1 MISKYYPNTENSLA
15 NAIAICVR
23 AWYEHDSKGIC
34 ESSNEDPIATYFAT
48 AFGSDIMIGEVYKNG
63 EFRCPEL
70 DRFSC
75 MTTWVPLIFYETVS
89 PIRISDDSIDLYIR
103 IYNEFMRKTSHPD
116 AGLIVVE
123 TNDLVQI
130 NDVVEARRLLLQ
142 GQIGRHLRKD
152 RDWPNKFFEFRYLYQ
167 DDYINAISKVVEFT
181 TKRLSA
187 HEVVPETHLYDLD
200 TYNELVNGIKS
211 NLMSEPYL
219 DIKEKAFLSITD
231 SLPEKFIENCII
243 DKESIRQIIRN
254 KYDMEVPPEAI
265 SECSLDERTI
275 DCAPSGQF
283 PENPYQGMYF
293 YRQYDRQLYMYDGTQ
308 WVQVVKS
315 GTFKAISLHPSY
327 YT

>member
-1 MISKYYPNTENSLA
+1 MISEYYPNTENSLA

-23 AWYEHDSKGIC
+23 AWYEHDTEGLC

-48 AFGSDIMIGEVYKNG
+48 ILGSDIIIGEVYKNG

-70 DRFSC
+70 DQFSC
-75 MTTWVPLIFYETVS
+75 MTTWIPLIFYETVS

-123 TNDLVQI
+123 TNDIVQI

-142 GQIGRHLRKD
+142 GQIGKRLRKD

-167 DDYINAISKVVEFT
+167 DDYANAISKIVEFT
-181 TKRLSA
+181 TERISA
-187 HEVVPETHLYDLD
+187 HDIVPETYPYDLN
-200 TYNELVNGIKS
+200 TYNKLINGIKY
-211 NLMSEPYL
+211 NLMSDPYL

-231 SLPEKFIENCII
+231 SLPEKFIENCIV
-243 DKESIRQIIRN
+243 DKESIIQIIRN
-254 KYDMEVPPEAI
+254 KYGMEVPPEAI
-265 SECSLDERTI
+265 SDYSLDERDAGI
-275 DCAPSGQF
+275 QF
-283 PENPYQGMYF
+283 PPNPYQGMYF
-293 YRQYDRQLYMYDGTQ
+293 YRQYDRQLYMYDGIQ
-308 WVQVVKS
+308 WVQVVNS
-315 GTFKAISLHPSY
+315 GTFKAILLHPSY

>member
-1 MISKYYPNTENSLA
+1 MISEYYPNTENSLA

-34 ESSNEDPIATYFAT
+34 KSSNEDPIATYFAT
-48 AFGSDIMIGEVYKNG
+48 AFGSDIIIGEVYKNG

-70 DRFSC
+70 DQFSC
-75 MTTWVPLIFYETVS
+75 MTTWIPLIFYETVS
-89 PIRISDDSIDLYIR
+89 PIRVSDDSIDLYIR
-103 IYNEFMRKTSHPD
+103 IYIEFMRKTSRPD
-116 AGLIVVE
+116 AGLIVAE
-123 TNDLVQI
+123 TNDLVQF

-181 TKRLSA
+181 TERLSA

-283 PENPYQGMYF
+283 PKNPYPGMYF

-308 WVQVVKS
+308 WVQVVKP

>member
-1 MISKYYPNTENSLA
+1 MISEYYPNTGNSLA
-15 NAIAICVR
+15 NAITICVR
-23 AWYEHDSKGIC
+23 AWYDHDSEGIC

-48 AFGSDIMIGEVYKNG
+48 SLGSDIIIGEVYKNG

-70 DRFSC
+70 DQFSC
-75 MTTWVPLIFYETVS
+75 MTTWIPLIFYETVS

-142 GQIGRHLRKD
+142 GQIGKRLRKD
-152 RDWPNKFFEFRYLYQ
+152 RGWPNKFFEFRYLYQ
-167 DDYINAISKVVEFT
+167 DDYVNAISKVVEFT
-181 TKRLSA
+181 TERISP
-187 HEVVPETHLYDLD
+187 HNIVPETYPYDLN
-200 TYNELVNGIKS
+200 TYNKLINGIKG
-211 NLMSEPYL
+211 NLMSDPYL

-243 DKESIRQIIRN
+243 DKESIMQIIRN

-265 SECSLDERTI
+265 SDYSLDERDAGI
-275 DCAPSGQF
+275 QF
-283 PENPYQGMYF
+283 PPNPYQGMYF
-293 YRQYDRQLYMYDGTQ
+293 YRQYDRQLYMYDGIQ
-308 WVQVVKS
+308 WVQVVN
-315 GTFKAISLHPSY
+315 
-327 YT
+327 

>member
-1 MISKYYPNTENSLA
+1 MISEYYPNTGNSLA
-15 NAIAICVR
+15 NAIVICVR
-23 AWYEHDSKGIC
+23 AWYDHDSEGIC

-48 AFGSDIMIGEVYKNG
+48 SLGSDIIIGEVYKNG
-63 EFRCPEL
+63 DFRCPKL
-70 DRFSC
+70 DQFSC
-75 MTTWVPLIFYETVS
+75 MTTWIPLIFYETVS

-142 GQIGRHLRKD
+142 GQIGKRLRKD

-181 TKRLSA
+181 TERISA
-187 HEVVPETHLYDLD
+187 YNIVPETYPYDLN
-200 TYNELVNGIKS
+200 TYNKLINGIKG
-211 NLMSEPYL
+211 NLMSDPYL

-243 DKESIRQIIRN
+243 DKESIMQIIRN

-265 SECSLDERTI
+265 SDYSLDERDAGI
-275 DCAPSGQF
+275 QF
-283 PENPYQGMYF
+283 PLNPYQGMYF
-293 YRQYDRQLYMYDGTQ
+293 YRQYDRQLYMYDGIQ
-308 WVQVVKS
+308 WVQVVN
-315 GTFKAISLHPSY
+315 
-327 YT
+327 

>member
-1 MISKYYPNTENSLA
+1 MISEYYPNTGNSLA
-15 NAIAICVR
+15 NAITICVR
-23 AWYEHDSKGIC
+23 AWYDHDSEGIC

-48 AFGSDIMIGEVYKNG
+48 SLGSDIIIGEVYKNG

-70 DRFSC
+70 DQFSC
-75 MTTWVPLIFYETVS
+75 MTTWIPLIFYETVS

-142 GQIGRHLRKD
+142 GQIGKRLRKD
-152 RDWPNKFFEFRYLYQ
+152 RNWPNKFFEFRYLYQ
-167 DDYINAISKVVEFT
+167 DDYVNAISKVVEFT
-181 TKRLSA
+181 TERISA
-187 HEVVPETHLYDLD
+187 RDIVPETYPYDLN
-200 TYNELVNGIKS
+200 TYNKLINGIKD
-211 NLMSEPYL
+211 NLMSDPYL

-265 SECSLDERTI
+265 SDYSLDERDAGI
-275 DCAPSGQF
+275 QF
-283 PENPYQGMYF
+283 PPNPYQGMYF
-293 YRQYDRQLYMYDGTQ
+293 YRQYDRQLYMYDGIQ
-308 WVQVVKS
+308 WVQVVNS

>member
-1 MISKYYPNTENSLA
+1 MISEYYPNTENSLA

-23 AWYEHDSKGIC
+23 AWYEHDTEGLC

-48 AFGSDIMIGEVYKNG
+48 SLGSDIIIGEVYKNG
-63 EFRCPEL
+63 DFRCPKL
-70 DRFSC
+70 DQFLC
-75 MTTWVPLIFYETVS
+75 MATWIPLIFYETVS

-142 GQIGRHLRKD
+142 SQIGKRLRKD
-152 RDWPNKFFEFRYLYQ
+152 RDWPNKFFEFSYLYQ
-167 DDYINAISKVVEFT
+167 DDYIDAISKVVEFT
-181 TKRLSA
+181 TERLSA
-187 HEVVPETHLYDLD
+187 HYVVPETYPYDLD
-200 TYNELVNGIKS
+200 MYNKLVNGIKG
-211 NLMSEPYL
+211 NLMSDPYL
-219 DIKEKAFLSITD
+219 DIEEKAALSITD
-231 SLPEKFIENCII
+231 SLPEKFIENCIV

-265 SECSLDERTI
+265 SDYSLDERDAGI
-275 DCAPSGQF
+275 QF
-283 PENPYQGMYF
+283 PPNPYQGMYF
-293 YRQYDRQLYMYDGTQ
+293 YRQYDRQLYMYDGIQ
-308 WVQVVKS
+308 WVQVVNS
-315 GTFKAISLHPSY
+315 GTFKAILLHPSY

>member
-1 MISKYYPNTENSLA
+1 MISEYYPNTENSLA

-23 AWYEHDSKGIC
+23 AWYEHDTEGLC

-48 AFGSDIMIGEVYKNG
+48 VLGSDIIIGEVYKNG
-63 EFRCPEL
+63 DFRCPKL
-70 DRFSC
+70 DQFLC
-75 MTTWVPLIFYETVS
+75 MATWVPLIFYETVS

-142 GQIGRHLRKD
+142 SQIGKRLRKD
-152 RDWPNKFFEFRYLYQ
+152 RDWPNKFFEFNYLYQ
-167 DDYINAISKVVEFT
+167 DDYVNAISKVVEFT
-181 TKRLSA
+181 TERLSA
-187 HEVVPETHLYDLD
+187 HYVVPETYPYDLNM
-200 TYNELVNGIKS
+200 YNELVNGIKG
-211 NLMSEPYL
+211 NLISDPYL
-219 DIKEKAFLSITD
+219 DIEEKAALSITD

-265 SECSLDERTI
+265 SDYSLDERDAGI
-275 DCAPSGQF
+275 QF
-283 PENPYQGMYF
+283 PPNPYQGMYF
-293 YRQYDRQLYMYDGTQ
+293 YRQYDRQLYMYDGIQ
-308 WVQVVKS
+308 WVQVVNS

>member
-1 MISKYYPNTENSLA
+1 MISEYYPNTENSLA

-23 AWYEHDSKGIC
+23 AWYEHDTEGLC

-48 AFGSDIMIGEVYKNG
+48 SLGSDIIIGEVYKNG
-63 EFRCPEL
+63 DFRCPKL
-70 DRFSC
+70 DQFLC
-75 MTTWVPLIFYETVS
+75 MATWIPLIFYETVS

-103 IYNEFMRKTSHPD
+103 IYNEFMRKTSHLD

-142 GQIGRHLRKD
+142 GRIGKRLRKD
-152 RDWPNKFFEFRYLYQ
+152 RDWPNKFFEFNYLYQ
-167 DDYINAISKVVEFT
+167 DDYVNAISKVVEFT
-181 TKRLSA
+181 TERLSA
-187 HEVVPETHLYDLD
+187 HYVVPETYPYDLNM
-200 TYNELVNGIKS
+200 YNELVNGIKG
-211 NLMSEPYL
+211 NLISDPYL
-219 DIKEKAFLSITD
+219 DIEEKAALSITD

-265 SECSLDERTI
+265 SDYSLDERDAGI
-275 DCAPSGQF
+275 QF
-283 PENPYQGMYF
+283 PPNPYQGMYF
-293 YRQYDRQLYMYDGTQ
+293 YRQYDRQLYMYDGIQ
-308 WVQVVKS
+308 WVQVVNS

>member
-1 MISKYYPNTENSLA
+1 MISEYYPNTGNSLA

-23 AWYEHDSKGIC
+23 AWYDHDSEGIC

-48 AFGSDIMIGEVYKNG
+48 SLGSDIIIGEVYKNG

-70 DRFSC
+70 DQFSC
-75 MTTWVPLIFYETVS
+75 MTTWIPLIFYETVS

-142 GQIGRHLRKD
+142 GQIGKRLRKD

-167 DDYINAISKVVEFT
+167 DDYVNAISKVVEFT
-181 TKRLSA
+181 TERISA
-187 HEVVPETHLYDLD
+187 HDVVPETYPYDLN
-200 TYNELVNGIKS
+200 TYNKLINGIKD
-211 NLMSEPYL
+211 NLMSDPYL

-231 SLPEKFIENCII
+231 SLPEKFIENCIV

-254 KYDMEVPPEAI
+254 KYDMEVPLEAI
-265 SECSLDERTI
+265 SDYSLDERDAGI
-275 DCAPSGQF
+275 QF
-283 PENPYQGMYF
+283 PPNPYQGMYF
-293 YRQYDRQLYMYDGTQ
+293 YRQYDRQLYMYDGIQ
-308 WVQVVKS
+308 WVQVVNS
-315 GTFKAISLHPSY
+315 GTFKAILLHPSY

>member
-1 MISKYYPNTENSLA
+1 MISEYYPNTGNSLA

-23 AWYEHDSKGIC
+23 AWYDHDSEGIC

-48 AFGSDIMIGEVYKNG
+48 SLGSDIIIGEVYKNG

-70 DRFSC
+70 DQFSC
-75 MTTWVPLIFYETVS
+75 MTTWIPLIFYETVS

-142 GQIGRHLRKD
+142 GQIGKRLRKD

-167 DDYINAISKVVEFT
+167 DDYVNAISKVVEFT
-181 TKRLSA
+181 TERISA
-187 HEVVPETHLYDLD
+187 HDVVPETYPYDLN
-200 TYNELVNGIKS
+200 TYNKLINGIKD
-211 NLMSEPYL
+211 NLMSDPYL

-231 SLPEKFIENCII
+231 SLPEKFIENCIV
-243 DKESIRQIIRN
+243 DKESIMQIIRN

-265 SECSLDERTI
+265 SDCSLNERDAGI
-275 DCAPSGQF
+275 QF
-283 PENPYQGMYF
+283 PPNPYQGMYF
-293 YRQYDRQLYMYDGTQ
+293 YRQYDRQLYMYDGIQ
-308 WVQVVKS
+308 WVQVVNS

>member
-1 MISKYYPNTENSLA
+1 MISKYYPNTGNSLA
-15 NAIAICVR
+15 SAISICVR

-48 AFGSDIMIGEVYKNG
+48 AFGSDIIIGEVYKNG

-243 DKESIRQIIRN
+243 DKESIMQIIRN

-265 SECSLDERTI
+265 SDYSLDERDAGI
-275 DCAPSGQF
+275 QF
-283 PENPYQGMYF
+283 PPNPYQGMYF
-293 YRQYDRQLYMYDGTQ
+293 YRQYDRQLYMYDGIQ
-308 WVQVVKS
+308 WVQVVN
-315 GTFKAISLHPSY
+315 
-327 YT
+327 

>member
-1 MISKYYPNTENSLA
+1 MISEYYPNTGNSLA
-15 NAIAICVR
+15 NAITICVR
-23 AWYEHDSKGIC
+23 AWYDHDSEGIC

-48 AFGSDIMIGEVYKNG
+48 SLGSDIIIGEVYKNG

-70 DRFSC
+70 DQFSC
-75 MTTWVPLIFYETVS
+75 MTTWIPLIFYETVS

-142 GQIGRHLRKD
+142 GQIGKRLRKD

-167 DDYINAISKVVEFT
+167 DDYVNAISKVVEFT
-181 TKRLSA
+181 TERISA
-187 HEVVPETHLYDLD
+187 HNIVPETYPYDLN
-200 TYNELVNGIKS
+200 TYNKLINGIKG
-211 NLMSEPYL
+211 NLMSDPYL

-231 SLPEKFIENCII
+231 SLPEKFIENCIV
-243 DKESIRQIIRN
+243 DKESIIQIIRN
-254 KYDMEVPPEAI
+254 NYDMEVPPEAI
-265 SECSLDERTI
+265 SDYSLDERDAGI
-275 DCAPSGQF
+275 QF
-283 PENPYQGMYF
+283 PPNPYQGMYF
-293 YRQYDRQLYMYDGTQ
+293 YRQYDRQLYMYDGIQ
-308 WVQVVKS
+308 WVQVVNS

>member
-1 MISKYYPNTENSLA
+1 MISEYYPNTENSLA
-15 NAIAICVR
+15 NAITICVR
-23 AWYEHDSKGIC
+23 AWYDHDSEGIC

-48 AFGSDIMIGEVYKNG
+48 SLGSDIIIGEVYKNG

-70 DRFSC
+70 DQFSC
-75 MTTWVPLIFYETVS
+75 MATWIPLIFYETVS

-130 NDVVEARRLLLQ
+130 NDVVKARRLLLQ
-142 GQIGRHLRKD
+142 GQIGKRLRKD

-167 DDYINAISKVVEFT
+167 DDYVNAISKVVEFT
-181 TKRLSA
+181 TERISA
-187 HEVVPETHLYDLD
+187 RDIVPETYPYDLN
-200 TYNELVNGIKS
+200 TYNKLINGIKD
-211 NLMSEPYL
+211 NLMSDPYL

-265 SECSLDERTI
+265 SDYSLDERDAGI
-275 DCAPSGQF
+275 QF
-283 PENPYQGMYF
+283 PPNPYQGMYF
-293 YRQYDRQLYMYDGTQ
+293 YRQYDRQLYMYDGIQ
-308 WVQVVKS
+308 WVQVVNS

>member
-1 MISKYYPNTENSLA
+1 MISEYYPNTGNSLA
-15 NAIAICVR
+15 NAIVICVR
-23 AWYEHDSKGIC
+23 AWYDHDSEGIC

-48 AFGSDIMIGEVYKNG
+48 SLGSDIIIGEVYKNG
-63 EFRCPEL
+63 DFRCPKL
-70 DRFSC
+70 DQFSC
-75 MTTWVPLIFYETVS
+75 MTTWIPLIFYETVS

-103 IYNEFMRKTSHPD
+103 IYNKFMRKTSHPD

-142 GQIGRHLRKD
+142 GQIGKRLRKD

-181 TKRLSA
+181 TERISA
-187 HEVVPETHLYDLD
+187 YNIVPETYPYDLN
-200 TYNELVNGIKS
+200 TYNKLINGIKG
-211 NLMSEPYL
+211 NLMSDPYL

-243 DKESIRQIIRN
+243 DKESIMQIIRN

-265 SECSLDERTI
+265 SDYSLDERDAGI
-275 DCAPSGQF
+275 QF
-283 PENPYQGMYF
+283 PPNPYQGMYF
-293 YRQYDRQLYMYDGTQ
+293 YRQYDRQLYMYDGIQ
-308 WVQVVKS
+308 WVQVVN
-315 GTFKAISLHPSY
+315 
-327 YT
+327 

>member
-1 MISKYYPNTENSLA
+1 MISEYYPNTENSLA

-23 AWYEHDSKGIC
+23 AWYDHDSEGIC

-48 AFGSDIMIGEVYKNG
+48 SLGSDIIIGEVYKNG

-70 DRFSC
+70 DQFSC
-75 MTTWVPLIFYETVS
+75 MTTWIPLIFYETVS

-130 NDVVEARRLLLQ
+130 NDVVEVRRLLLQ
-142 GQIGRHLRKD
+142 GQIGKRLRKD

-167 DDYINAISKVVEFT
+167 DDYVNAISKVVEFT
-181 TKRLSA
+181 TERIST
-187 HEVVPETHLYDLD
+187 HDVVPETYPYDLN
-200 TYNELVNGIKS
+200 TYNKLINGIKD
-211 NLMSEPYL
+211 NLMSDPYL

-243 DKESIRQIIRN
+243 DKESIMQIIRN

-265 SECSLDERTI
+265 SDYSLDERDAGI
-275 DCAPSGQF
+275 QF
-283 PENPYQGMYF
+283 PPNPYQGMYF
-293 YRQYDRQLYMYDGTQ
+293 YRQYDRQLYMYDGIQ
-308 WVQVVKS
+308 WVQVVN
-315 GTFKAISLHPSY
+315 
-327 YT
+327 

>member
-1 MISKYYPNTENSLA
+1 MISEYYPNTENSLA

-23 AWYEHDSKGIC
+23 AWYEHDSEGIC

-48 AFGSDIMIGEVYKNG
+48 AFGSDIIIGEVYKNG

-89 PIRISDDSIDLYIR
+89 PIKISDDSIDLYIR

-181 TKRLSA
+181 TERLSA

-211 NLMSEPYL
+211 NLMSDPYL
-219 DIKEKAFLSITD
+219 DIEEKAALSITKATND
-231 SLPEKFIENCII
+231 SLYGKLIEADRNKERII
-243 DKESIRQIIRN
+243 QKIRN
-254 KYDMEVPPEAI
+254 KYGIELPSEVI
-265 SECSLDERTI
+265 SDCSLDERTI

-283 PENPYQGMYF
+283 PKNPYPGMHF
-293 YRQYDRQLYMYDGTQ
+293 YYQYDEQLYIYDGAQ
-308 WVQVVKS
+308 WVHVIKPR
-315 GTFKAISLHPSY
+315 SLKPITIGHI
-327 YT
+327 

>member
-1 MISKYYPNTENSLA
+1 MISKYYPNTGNSLA

-23 AWYEHDSKGIC
+23 AWYDHDSEGIC

-48 AFGSDIMIGEVYKNG
+48 SLGSDIIIGEVYKNG

-70 DRFSC
+70 DQFSC
-75 MTTWVPLIFYETVS
+75 MATWIPLIFYETVS

-142 GQIGRHLRKD
+142 GQIGKRLRKD
-152 RDWPNKFFEFRYLYQ
+152 RDWPNKFFEFSYLYQ
-167 DDYINAISKVVEFT
+167 DDYVNAISKVVEFT
-181 TKRLSA
+181 TERISA
-187 HEVVPETHLYDLD
+187 HSIVPETYPYDLN
-200 TYNELVNGIKS
+200 TYNKLINGIKS
-211 NLMSEPYL
+211 NLMSDPYL

-243 DKESIRQIIRN
+243 DKESIMQIIRN

-265 SECSLDERTI
+265 SDYSLDERDAGI
-275 DCAPSGQF
+275 QF
-283 PENPYQGMYF
+283 PPNPYQGMYF
-293 YRQYDRQLYMYDGTQ
+293 YRQYDRQLYMYDGIQ
-308 WVQVVKS
+308 WVQVVNS

>member
-1 MISKYYPNTENSLA
+1 MISEYYPNTENSLA

-34 ESSNEDPIATYFAT
+34 KSSNEDPIATYFAT
-48 AFGSDIMIGEVYKNG
+48 AFGSDIIIGEVYKNG

-70 DRFSC
+70 DQFSC
-75 MTTWVPLIFYETVS
+75 MTTWIPLIFYETVS
-89 PIRISDDSIDLYIR
+89 PIRVSDDSIDLYIR
-103 IYNEFMRKTSHPD
+103 IYIEFMRKTSRPD
-116 AGLIVVE
+116 AGLIVAE
-123 TNDLVQI
+123 TNDLVQF

-181 TKRLSA
+181 TERLSTRIID
-187 HEVVPETHLYDLD
+187 HETHLYDLD
-200 TYNELVNGIKS
+200 TYNELVNGIKG
-211 NLMSEPYL
+211 NLMSDPYL
-219 DIKEKAFLSITD
+219 DIKEKTALSITRTKND
-231 SLPEKFIENCII
+231 SLYEKLIETSRN
-243 DKESIRQIIRN
+243 KERIRQKIRN
-254 KYDMEVPPEAI
+254 KYDIEIPEVI
-265 SECSLDERTI
+265 SDYGLDGRDIGT
-275 DCAPSGQF
+275 QF
-283 PENPYQGMYF
+283 PPYPYQGMYF

-308 WVQVVKS
+308 WVQVVKP

>member
-1 MISKYYPNTENSLA
+1 MISEYYPNTGNSLA
-15 NAIAICVR
+15 NAITICVR
-23 AWYEHDSKGIC
+23 AWYDHDSEGIC

-48 AFGSDIMIGEVYKNG
+48 SLGSDIIIGEVYKNG

-70 DRFSC
+70 DQFSC
-75 MTTWVPLIFYETVS
+75 MTTWIPLIFYETVS

-142 GQIGRHLRKD
+142 GQIGKRLRKD

-167 DDYINAISKVVEFT
+167 DDYVNAISKVVEFT
-181 TKRLSA
+181 TERISA
-187 HEVVPETHLYDLD
+187 HDVVPETYPYDLNMYSKLIND
-200 TYNELVNGIKS
+200 IKG
-211 NLMSEPYL
+211 NLMSDPYL

-231 SLPEKFIENCII
+231 SLPEKFIENCIV

-265 SECSLDERTI
+265 SDYSLDERDAGI
-275 DCAPSGQF
+275 QF
-283 PENPYQGMYF
+283 PPNPYQGMYF
-293 YRQYDRQLYMYDGTQ
+293 YRQYDRQLYMYDGIQ
-308 WVQVVKS
+308 WVQVVNS
-315 GTFKAISLHPSY
+315 RTFKAISLHPSY

>member
-1 MISKYYPNTENSLA
+1 MISEYYPNTGNSLA

-23 AWYEHDSKGIC
+23 AWYDHDSEGIC

-48 AFGSDIMIGEVYKNG
+48 SLGSDIIIGEVYKNG

-70 DRFSC
+70 DQFSC
-75 MTTWVPLIFYETVS
+75 MTTWIPLIFYETVS

-142 GQIGRHLRKD
+142 GQIGKRLRKD

-167 DDYINAISKVVEFT
+167 DDYVNAISKVVEFT
-181 TKRLSA
+181 TERISA
-187 HEVVPETHLYDLD
+187 HNIVPETYPYDLN
-200 TYNELVNGIKS
+200 TYNKLINGIKG
-211 NLMSEPYL
+211 NLMSDPYL

-231 SLPEKFIENCII
+231 SLPEKFIENCIV
-243 DKESIRQIIRN
+243 DKESIIQIIRN
-254 KYDMEVPPEAI
+254 NYDMEVPPEAI
-265 SECSLDERTI
+265 SDYSLDERDAGI
-275 DCAPSGQF
+275 QF
-283 PENPYQGMYF
+283 PPNPYQGMYF
-293 YRQYDRQLYMYDGTQ
+293 YRQYDRQLYMYDGIQ
-308 WVQVVKS
+308 WVQVVNS